1 MLYSHT
7 QAKKENVFKRFS
19 DRSM

>member
-7 QAKKENVFKRFS
+7 QAQKENVFKRFS